1 MSLREALNS
10 KAIFQHECPHLVSDY
25 VNEHIGNHSIT
36 LQGQKTGRA
45 SLWHR
50 ALDPAISLSKI
61 TYGSRVRVRSPELQ
75 DIYHLQVV
83 LNGQCRWQLAD
94 SERVLGPGEL
104 MMLNPQENVDLT
116 YSEECEK
123 IIIKIPRTIITN
135 TAISHG
141 ASIPRDGVKFARH
154 VLHINQFKALSQL
167 LELLCLEAE
176 SEVVDVNM
184 HTPYQILLANKL
196 LSMFNSNVDIH
207 GSYDMN
213 VRCFEII
220 DSYIQDNIKKDVS
233 VEELASVSR
242 VSKRTLYNL
251 FAKYRSITPMSYIK
265 QKKLSEVR
273 RLLQTKEGAI
283 RNVTEVAMDYGFI
296 HLGRFSGD
304 YKKTFGE
311 LPSETLRKTIV
322 A

>member
-1 MSLREALNS
+1 MVKVLGKRNMYSSVPAVQNRS
-10 KAIFQHECPHLVSDY
+10 CLVSDY

-94 SERVLGPGEL
+94 SERMLGPGEL

-167 LELLCLEAE
+167 LELLCLEA
-176 SEVVDVNM
+176 VAAHCGRVDGIPRDR
-184 HTPYQILLANKL
+184 HLLHPAR
-196 LSMFNSNVDIH
+196 
-207 GSYDMN
+207 G
-213 VRCFEII
+213 
-220 DSYIQDNIKKDVS
+220 
-233 VEELASVSR
+233 AT
-242 VSKRTLYNL
+242 SKR
-251 FAKYRSITPMSYIK
+251 RIP
-265 QKKLSEVR
+265 
-273 RLLQTKEGAI
+273 
-283 RNVTEVAMDYGFI
+283 RNHI
-296 HLGRFSGD
+296 H
-304 YKKTFGE
+304 
-311 LPSETLRKTIV
+311 I
-322 A
+322 